1 MPELNKIK
9 AEFEG
14 KNVQFA
20 SLSVDTDSAK
30 LQKFIDS
37 KKFHFEDL
45 TLKNIKY
52 KNAILNFLDKKP
64 LNFENTTQAIPLTY
78 LVKNGKV
85 IHKIT
90 GGTYATELRNL
101 INDNL

>member
-1 MPELNKIK
+1 MCNLLHYQLIPIRRNFRNLLI
-9 AEFEG
+9 
-14 KNVQFA
+14 
-20 SLSVDTDSAK
+20 L
-30 LQKFIDS
+30 

-85 IHKIT
+85 IHKIE
-90 GGTYATELRNL
+90 GGTYATELRKL